1 MAALSIRKAHKTFSQ
16 TVAVHDFSLDIA
28 DGEFVTLLGPSGC
41 GKSTLLRLIAGLE
54 TLTSGEILLQG
65 RAIHDLA
72 PSQRNIAMVFQS
84 YALYPHKTVAEN
96 IAFPLLMQA
105 PLPLRIPGLRR
116 LVPGC
121 RSLDRNMTEKATS
134 VAHMLQIAH
143 LLARKPAQLSGG
155 QRQRVALA
163 RAMVRE
169 PQLFLMDEPLSNL
182 DAKLRTSTRAEIVD
196 LHRRLGATFIYVT
209 HDQTEAM
216 TMSDRIVLMH
226 EGEVQQIGTPL
237 ELYENPKN
245 LFVAEFIGQPKI
257 NLLPLQFADGMHIL
271 ADQIV
276 RGLPTRI
283 DGGPVPARDTR
294 IGFRPEAFTLC
305 EPNDPGALNGRIH
318 LVEALGNETHLRL
331 MLGTTEVVVR
341 VAASNARGLKAG
353 QSLAVWPDWNSALAF
368 EESGARVQADPLRAA
383 A

>member
-1 MAALSIRKAHKTFSQ
+1 MAALSIRQAHKSFGPTA
-16 TVAVHDFSLDIA
+16 AVHDFSLDVG

-54 TLTSGEILLQG
+54 TLSSGEILLQE

-121 RSLDRNMTEKATS
+121 GALGRHMTEKVAS

-226 EGEVQQIGTPL
+226 EGQIQQIGTPL

-257 NLLPLQFADGMHIL
+257 NLLPLQFADGMQIL

-276 RGLPTRI
+276 RGLPSQI
-283 DGGPVPARDTR
+283 DGMPLPSHNILVGL
-294 IGFRPEAFTLC
+294 RPEAFTLC
-305 EPNDPGALNGRIH
+305 DPGEPGALNGSIH
-318 LVEALGNETHLRL
+318 LVEALGNETHVRL
-331 MLGTTEVVVR
+331 MLRTTEIIVR
-341 VAASNARGLKAG
+341 VPAASARGLKAG
-353 QSLAVWPDWNSALAF
+353 QPLAIRPNWNSALAF
-368 EESGARVQADPLRAA
+368 EESGQRVKADALRAA

>member
-1 MAALSIRKAHKTFSQ
+1 MAALSIRQAHKSFGPTI
-16 TVAVHDFSLDIA
+16 AVHDFSLDVG

-54 TLTSGEILLQG
+54 TLSSGEILLQG

-105 PLPLRIPGLRR
+105 PLPLRLPGLRR

-121 RSLDRNMTEKATS
+121 GSLDRRMAEKVAS
-134 VAHMLQIAH
+134 FAHMLQIDH

-182 DAKLRTSTRAEIVD
+182 DAKLRTSTRTEIVD

-226 EGEVQQIGTPL
+226 EGQVQQIGTPL

-276 RGLPTRI
+276 RGPPVQI
-283 DGGPVPARDTR
+283 DGSPLPSHNILVGL
-294 IGFRPEAFTLC
+294 RPEAFTLC
-305 EPNDPGALNGRIH
+305 DPDDTGALNGNIH
-318 LVEALGNETHLRL
+318 LVEALGNETHVRL
-331 MLGTTEVVVR
+331 MLGQTEMVVR
-341 VAASNARGLKAG
+341 LTAAAARGLKAG
-353 QSLAVWPDWNSALAF
+353 QALAIRPNWNSALAF
-368 EESGARVQADPLRAA
+368 EESGARLQTDPLRAA